1 MKKKVNIKYKFEDL
15 VVFEDK
21 GPQYDGAGFSVED
34 REEDLELTH
43 HCDDLSCNCSI
54 QIVLGELII
63 SSYIKLY

>member
-54 QIVLGELII
+54 
-63 SSYIKLY
+63 